1 MIDKAMLGAGPQVQ
15 RDQNYENA
23 RKPEAKMSDVNFD
36 QLMMDTSAEIAVKRE
51 QEKAMNGGKEVRIGE
66 SKSDVEFREQL
77 EKISGKKQGPRKGQ
91 LDKDDFLTLMVTQ
104 LKHQDPTKPQE
115 TNEMATQLAQFNS
128 VEQLVHMNKAIG
140 DLVKSQN
147 ELRSD
152 RLTQYI
158 GMDVQ
163 VASDKLKVK
172 DNGSMSDAYF
182 ELPVPSGST
191 SVAIKDNNSKVIRY
205 LTLGASE
212 SGTQKVKWDG
222 IDDKGQKAPPGQYT
236 FAVSAATNDGKPIQ
250 AKTTITSRVNAI
262 TSINDGGKLDTE
274 AGTMEPKNIIAIRAP
289 NQNLETV
296 KERTPT
302 SPALKQENS
311 ATAANPERKEPKV

>member
-1 MIDKAMLGAGPQVQ
+1 MIDKAMLGGGPQVQ

-23 RKPEAKMSDVNFD
+23 RNPGAKTSDVNFD
-36 QLMMDTSAEIAVKRE
+36 QLMMDTSAEIASKRE
-51 QEKAMNGGKEVRIGE
+51 QEKSMNGGKEVRIGE

-77 EKISGKKQGPRKGQ
+77 EKMSGKRQGPRKGQ

-163 VASDKLKVK
+163 VASDKLKIK
-172 DNGSMSDAYF
+172 DDGKMSDAYF
-182 ELPVPSGST
+182 ELPIPSGST
-191 SVAIKDNNSKVIRY
+191 SVAIKDSNSKVIRY

-212 SGTQKVKWDG
+212 SGTQRVKWDG
-222 IDDKGQKAPPGQYT
+222 LDDKGQKASPGQYT
-236 FAVSAATNDGKPIQ
+236 FVVSAATNDGKPIQ

-262 TSINDGGKLDTE
+262 TSIHEGGKLDTD
-274 AGTMEPKNIIAIRAP
+274 AGPMEPKNIIAIRAP

-296 KERTPT
+296 KE
-302 SPALKQENS
+302 KQS
-311 ATAANPERKEPKV
+311 TATNPERKEPKV